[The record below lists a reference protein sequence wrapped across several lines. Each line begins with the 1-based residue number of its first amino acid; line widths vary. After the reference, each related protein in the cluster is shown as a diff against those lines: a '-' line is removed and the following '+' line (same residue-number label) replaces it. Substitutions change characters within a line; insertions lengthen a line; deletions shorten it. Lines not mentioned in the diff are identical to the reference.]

1 MALRAHCT
9 KSIAIIATVFFGFSS
24 AAAGAVAVHSPGD
37 GQSMDTQ
44 TMGTPFQSD
53 NPYDPGDDHQIWR
66 DQIIDLFKLIR
77 ARLATQTATAM
88 AAGSG
93 ATTADVVDESEQ
105 LQFDYAAY
113 GIKQDLT
120 PAELDEFALDLVE
133 ALELLGEDPGVL
145 TPDQRDSLAQTLN
158 AMLAEVSN

>member
-1 MALRAHCT
+1 
-9 KSIAIIATVFFGFSS
+9 
-24 AAAGAVAVHSPGD
+24 
-37 GQSMDTQ
+37 MDIQ
-44 TMGTPFQSD
+44 TLGTPFQSD

-77 ARLATQTATAM
+77 ARLATQTASATTAM
-88 AAGSG
+88 AASSG
-93 ATTADVVDESEQ
+93 ASTADVVEESEQ
-105 LQFDYAAY
+105 LQFEYASY

-120 PAELDEFALDLVE
+120 PSERDELALDLVE
-133 ALELLGEDPGVL
+133 ALELLSEDPGVL